1 MAMALGFRFEEL
13 PALHGLLALSSL
25 IIGQCALHGVMTL
38 GIRSG
43 KCSRFRSM
51 AISLSGDPK

>member
-38 GIRSG
+38 GIRLG
-43 KCSRFRSM
+43 KTLPIPFNGYFPVR
-51 AISLSGDPK
+51 